1 MIPGYHDQEKFAQ
14 AHRENLLREAGH
26 ERLLAQLPQS
36 DHSDLQLFLA
46 WPALFL
52 RSLRTR
58 LQKWTKRRKQITK
71 RTAS

>member
-14 AHRENLLREAGH
+14 AHRENLLREAER
-26 ERLLAQLPQS
+26 ERLLAQLPKP

-46 WPALFL
+46 RLALFL

-58 LQKWTKRRKQITK
+58 LQKWTKRRKQ
-71 RTAS
+71 RTNRAAQ